1 MAAKHLGTCYKLLQR
16 FCFSGFSILG
26 EVGFWL
32 HGGGEFTGARDHQD
46 SDCPSPA
53 AALSAMNEGICQSYY
68 SVLACI
74 FSFKAA
80 QLEERDTRNLIMML
94 LLVRFPLQCFQC

>member
-32 HGGGEFTGARDHQD
+32 HVVGNSLGQEITRILTAPVQ
-46 SDCPSPA
+46 
-53 AALSAMNEGICQSYY
+53 LQL
-68 SVLACI
+68 SVL
-74 FSFKAA
+74 
-80 QLEERDTRNLIMML
+80 
-94 LLVRFPLQCFQC
+94 